1 MDLSL
6 GTAAF
11 VTMASAGRIAVGAA
25 ACLMIAMAASS
36 IASSIRRVVVDEE
49 HDEHG
54 QARGSGLLAAV
65 VMCLAA
71 LVVLQ
76 LASDAVD
83 VVTYRNN
90 IAAGAGVLALVLL

>member
-36 IASSIRRVVVDEE
+36 IASSIRRVVVDE
-49 HDEHG
+49 HDAG

-76 LASDAVD
+76 FASDAVD